1 MNWNLLVS
9 SQCIYIQLSLLHK
22 PYHLNHNT
30 NLSMF
35 QAQWLLFNSPNQSLF
50 MKSLNGSLFIHTGLQ
65 LNQSGRNITV
75 AVRVVFIQL
84 PNKVNGMTVC
94 FVMTEWIVPIDI
106 LVTIFH
112 LTACIVRKPS
122 LSLWISHL
130 TMVVEWISKNSMV
143 TSSTTLCT
151 QLSKKMFERIPF
163 L

>member
-35 QAQWLLFNSPNQSLF
+35 QAQWLLFNSLNQSLF
-50 MKSLNGSLFIHTGLQ
+50 MMSLNSLLFIHTGLQ

-75 AVRVVFIQL
+75 AVRVIFIQL
-84 PNKVNGMTVC
+84 PNKVNGMTVY

-106 LVTIFH
+106 LVSIFH
-112 LTACIVRKPS
+112 LTACIVRRPS
-122 LSLWISHL
+122 LSLWISQSYNGCRMNQQKQYGNFL
-130 TMVVEWISKNSMV
+130 NNTMFSIV
-143 TSSTTLCT
+143 
-151 QLSKKMFERIPF
+151 QKMFERIPF
-163 L
+163 